1 MLNQYINID
10 VFYPWRGII
19 CIHYTAGKPQTAIGW
34 HSRATEAIENSKN
47 VYHRRRGH
55 PLSAIN

>member
-1 MLNQYINID
+1 MHT
-10 VFYPWRGII
+10 V
-19 CIHYTAGKPQTAIGW
+19 GKPQTAVGW
-34 HSRATEAIENSKN
+34 HFCATEAIENSKN